1 MPDTQSGLT
10 KSDLKWLANFL
21 DEHKQYETEEH
32 SIVFYED
39 LIARIGV
46 TYSQTHSDHNVQPHP

>member
-1 MPDTQSGLT
+1 MPDTQFGLT

-32 SIVFYED
+32 SIAFYED
-39 LIARIGV
+39 LIARIGI
-46 TYSQTHSDHNVQPHP
+46 TYSQTQSDNA

>member
-21 DEHKQYETEEH
+21 DEHKQYETDDD
-32 SIVFYED
+32 SIAFYED

-46 TYSQTHSDHNVQPHP
+46 TYSQTTSDHAF

>member
-1 MPDTQSGLT
+1 MNQTKQGLT

-21 DEHKQYETEEH
+21 DEHKQYESDND
-32 SIVFYED
+32 SIEFYES

-46 TYSQTHSDHNVQPHP
+46 TYEQTES

>member
-1 MPDTQSGLT
+1 MLNTHQGLT

-32 SIVFYED
+32 SIAFYED

-46 TYSQTHSDHNVQPHP
+46 TYSQTQSDHD

>member
-1 MPDTQSGLT
+1 MKQTKQGLT

-21 DEHKQYETEEH
+21 DEHKQYEEDDA
-32 SIVFYED
+32 SIEFYED

-46 TYSQTHSDHNVQPHP
+46 TYEHTQT